1 MSEHQDW
8 APVTVGG
15 SGGRRAGSAT
25 GDRIHHVHN
34 PEGARL
40 RKLDDAEVVRVKKLS
55 AESVTALVGWR
66 RETGLTQK
74 QLDQRCSFPAN
85 TVNALES
92 RREGPTDRQLRTLQT
107 TTRLSL
113 SLE

>member
-8 APVTVGG
+8 APVTVGSR
-15 SGGRRAGSAT
+15 SGAG

-34 PEGARL
+34 AEGARL
-40 RKLDDAEVVRVKKLS
+40 RKLDEAEVVRVKKLS
-55 AESVTALVGWR
+55 AASVTAITGWR

-85 TVNALES
+85 TMNGLES
-92 RREGPTDRQLRTLQT
+92 RRAAPTDKQLRTLQSVT
-107 TTRLSL
+107 HLSL